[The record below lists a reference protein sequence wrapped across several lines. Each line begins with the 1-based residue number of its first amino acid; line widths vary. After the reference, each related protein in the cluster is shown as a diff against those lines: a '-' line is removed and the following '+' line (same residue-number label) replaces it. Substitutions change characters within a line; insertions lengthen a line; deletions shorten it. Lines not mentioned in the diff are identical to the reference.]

1 MAMKKLLIMLALS
14 LMICGCSK
22 DDGVAD
28 LPEPPRLTLGATGL
42 TGHSILNAGLLST
55 KKTELKRL

>member
-28 LPEPPRLTLGATGL
+28 LPEPTPPDPWGDRSDWAFNLKC
-42 TGHSILNAGLLST
+42 GLLST

>member
-28 LPEPPRLTLGATGL
+28 LPEPAPPDPWGDRCDWAF
-42 TGHSILNAGLLST
+42 LNAGLNFT
-55 KKTELKRL
+55 KRTELKRL